1 MADAVVTFLLEK
13 LFDLLSEEAQLF
25 SRKELEWLRKERREN
40 DEVAKTWV
48 AQVREAA
55 YEAEEILD
63 KFTIQFCSIKELIEQ
78 CRLRRQ
84 VGGEIRRIKSLV
96 VDISKRKSTY
106 KLENPVRIVSSYLGE
121 ADIVGFD
128 KDVEKLSKFLLDE
141 ELELKVV
148 SVVVSQT
155 YGIMEVFKSILRE
168 LRKDVLDSMSDGQI
182 IERLKDYC
190 RERKYLAVLDDVWDP
205 LVWENMRVTLIEGGR
220 QSRTIITTRNAKLIS
235 LIEVKKAIHEIEPLR
250 EKDAQELFHKKAFN
264 SNGGSCPKELQAL
277 AEKLLEKYEG
287 LPLAIV
293 VMGGLMDDRLSR
305 VLSLSFEDLPSRL
318 KSCFLHWIAEGFV
331 EEKQG
336 KTMEDVAKDYLT
348 ELLDRK
354 MLQIAQVEKL
364 NWTVESASGAILKEK
379 PCRLSLVDSTF
390 HHVPNHSLDRVRSF
404 MQFEISW
411 LAPPFMDHIFP
422 QLTLLRVLH
431 IESYSSIMGLSET
444 GNLVSLRYLH
454 LDCLIGEL
462 PVTFQNLQNL
472 RTLVL
477 MGTQVVNLPKWIS
490 RLVNLRHLFSTN
502 NVHSDEPLAI
512 GCLRNLQTLASIV
525 AKDGLVRQVRKLT
538 ELRCLHMAGVRKEDG
553 EELAA
558 SIGNLRNLLYLDL
571 VTINEDSLKLEI
583 FPSSLEQ
590 LRIDEQLEKPPSS
603 FISLGSLTKL
613 WLCNTKL
620 SEDPFMPLQAL
631 PNLAV
636 LILWTAYTG
645 KRLGGCRARG
655 FPNLNSLVLYAMEGL
670 GEWGEVEER
679 AMPGLLF
686 LRIRL
691 GTKLRMLPQGFERLK
706 GLEFSHMPMKFVER
720 LHQDVGEDHYKVRYI
735 PNIEFL

>member
-25 SRKELEWLRKERREN
+25 SRKELEWLRKEL
-40 DEVAKTWV
+40 DAMQSYLKD
-48 AQVREAA
+48 ALK
-55 YEAEEILD
+55 EEERMMRL
-63 KFTIQFCSIKELIEQ
+63 QRLGIKELIEQ

-84 VGGEIRRIKSLV
+84 VGGEIRRIKSLI

-106 KLENPVRIVSSYLGE
+106 KLENPIREASISTDKWQEVRIVSSYLEE

-141 ELELKVV
+141 ELELKVF
-148 SVVVSQT
+148 VSQT

-168 LRKDVLDSMSDGQI
+168 FRKDVLDSMSDGQI

-235 LIEVKKAIHEIEPLR
+235 VKKAIHEIEPLR

-264 SNGGSCPKELQAL
+264 SNGGSCPEELQAL

-293 VMGGLMDDRLSR
+293 VMGGLMSRQARTPQAWKRILDDYNWESNEGDDRLSR
-305 VLSLSFEDLPSRL
+305 VLSLSYEDLPSRL
-318 KSCFLHWIAEGFV
+318 KSCFLCCCFFPEDYEIWTRHWIAEGFV

-348 ELLDRK
+348 ELLDRN

-364 NWTVESASGAILKEK
+364 NWTVERCRVHDCMRELGLFISKEEK
-379 PCRLSLVDSTF
+379 F
-390 HHVPNHSLDRVRSF
+390 NE
-404 MQFEISW
+404 M
-411 LAPPFMDHIFP
+411 
-422 QLTLLRVLH
+422 
-431 IESYSSIMGLSET
+431 
-444 GNLVSLRYLH
+444 
-454 LDCLIGEL
+454 
-462 PVTFQNLQNL
+462 
-472 RTLVL
+472 
-477 MGTQVVNLPKWIS
+477 
-490 RLVNLRHLFSTN
+490 
-502 NVHSDEPLAI
+502 
-512 GCLRNLQTLASIV
+512 NLQTLASIV

-558 SIGNLRNLLYLDL
+558 SIGSLRNLLYLDL

-590 LRIDEQLEKPPSS
+590 LRIDEQLEKLPSS

-670 GEWGEVEER
+670 EEWGEVEER

>member
-1 MADAVVTFLLEK
+1 
-13 LFDLLSEEAQLF
+13 
-25 SRKELEWLRKERREN
+25 
-40 DEVAKTWV
+40 
-48 AQVREAA
+48 
-55 YEAEEILD
+55 
-63 KFTIQFCSIKELIEQ
+63 
-78 CRLRRQ
+78 
-84 VGGEIRRIKSLV
+84 
-96 VDISKRKSTY
+96 
-106 KLENPVRIVSSYLGE
+106 
-121 ADIVGFD
+121 
-128 KDVEKLSKFLLDE
+128 
-141 ELELKVV
+141 
-148 SVVVSQT
+148 
-155 YGIMEVFKSILRE
+155 
-168 LRKDVLDSMSDGQI
+168 
-182 IERLKDYC
+182 
-190 RERKYLAVLDDVWDP
+190 
-205 LVWENMRVTLIEGGR
+205 
-220 QSRTIITTRNAKLIS
+220 
-235 LIEVKKAIHEIEPLR
+235 
-250 EKDAQELFHKKAFN
+250 
-264 SNGGSCPKELQAL
+264 
-277 AEKLLEKYEG
+277 
-287 LPLAIV
+287 
-293 VMGGLMDDRLSR
+293 
-305 VLSLSFEDLPSRL
+305 
-318 KSCFLHWIAEGFV
+318 
-331 EEKQG
+331 
-336 KTMEDVAKDYLT
+336 
-348 ELLDRK
+348 
-354 MLQIAQVEKL
+354 
-364 NWTVESASGAILKEK
+364 
-379 PCRLSLVDSTF
+379 
-390 HHVPNHSLDRVRSF
+390 
-404 MQFEISW
+404 
-411 LAPPFMDHIFP
+411 
-422 QLTLLRVLH
+422 
-431 IESYSSIMGLSET
+431 MGLSEI

-558 SIGNLRNLLYLDL
+558 SIGSLRNLLYLDL

-590 LRIDEQLEKPPSS
+590 LRIDEQLEKLPSS

-670 GEWGEVEER
+670 EEWGEVEER